1 MFFIGHSV
9 GSDIEADTSFI
20 GYIYELS
27 IYPEVKDLDFIWD
40 DWNPCWNDNK
50 YFNYADCIGNCS
62 DSGDIYTD
70 PAEDD
75 PDVAC

>member
-40 DWNPCWNDNK
+40 D
-50 YFNYADCIGNCS
+50 
-62 DSGDIYTD
+62 
-70 PAEDD
+70 
-75 PDVAC
+75 